1 MLSPLTK
8 VYEQDFYAWSIQ
20 QATLI
25 RSGRWAEL
33 DIDHLAEELEGMA
46 RSEKRELVNRLVIL
60 LAHLLKWQY
69 QVNQRSA
76 SWRGTIREQ
85 RKRIRKLLKDNP
97 SLTTETIMAEAI
109 VDGYDLAITEAAIET
124 MLEETIF
131 PAECPYSLAELLDE
145 NFYPGVMNDE

>member
-60 LAHLLKWQY
+60 LAHLLKWQH

-97 SLTTETIMAEAI
+97 SLKTETIMAEAI
-109 VDGYDLAITEAAIET
+109 IDGYDLAITEAAIET

>member
-60 LAHLLKWQY
+60 LAHLLKWQH
-69 QVNQRSA
+69 QASQRSA

-97 SLTTETIMAEAI
+97 SLKTETIMAEAI
-109 VDGYDLAITEAAIET
+109 IDGYDLAITEAAIET